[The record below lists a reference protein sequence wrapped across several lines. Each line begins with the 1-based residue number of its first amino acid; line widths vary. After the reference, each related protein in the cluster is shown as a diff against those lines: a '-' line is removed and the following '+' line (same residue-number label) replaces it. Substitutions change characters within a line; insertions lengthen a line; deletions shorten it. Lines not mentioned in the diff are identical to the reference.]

1 MKSPA
6 VHKTSQKGKQRA
18 GMLRRSSIQGQSP
31 PLILAASGRVTRE
44 PSFKG
49 WKDETRECIWLATE
63 NAQISQN
70 QRTAKKRP
78 DIRNNSHWGIGS
90 DKVWQDAP
98 GKVQLREKETP
109 RSPGRRPESLPVAD
123 RPETQ
128 LSNFPWFGLFV
139 LIWCFVHAGVVT
151 MFLFFSSFFR
161 EDLPCWFNDW
171 VHFLF
176 RHRWRFFDSKKK
188 GASAWQ
194 NSPINRKAK
203 YCSEAGSPAYW
214 TNLNWTDVLTS
225 TFLSVEGFW
234 IPLISAIVLHTHEI
248 LQ

>member
-1 MKSPA
+1 MHPGKFNWGIKIPPA
-6 VHKTSQKGKQRA
+6 VLGGGQRA
-18 GMLRRSSIQGQSP
+18 FQEHVWWCR
-31 PLILAASGRVTRE
+31 AH
-44 PSFKG
+44 G
-49 WKDETRECIWLATE
+49 W
-63 NAQISQN
+63 S
-70 QRTAKKRP
+70 
-78 DIRNNSHWGIGS
+78 
-90 DKVWQDAP
+90 
-98 GKVQLREKETP
+98 
-109 RSPGRRPESLPVAD
+109 VAD

-139 LIWCFVHAGVVT
+139 LVWCFVHVGVVT

-203 YCSEAGSPAYW
+203 YCSQAGNPAYW

-225 TFLSVEGFW
+225 TFLNVEGFW
-234 IPLISAIVLHTHEI
+234 PPLKLAIMLRTHEI
-248 LQ
+248 LQQFCLTEI